1 MRKEQERTPRG
12 IGNQNARRH
21 GWWSKKQPLSDHELE
36 ETVRQ
41 LLINEQWR
49 QLRELARAVRYVR
62 GDALMARNIRR
73 LARQGER
80 RAVLRASRLYSRVRG
95 ALGKWADEL
104 VGDWEEP

>member
-1 MRKEQERTPRG
+1 MREGQKRKPRG

-49 QLRELARAVRYVR
+49 KLRDLARAVRYVR
-62 GDALMARNIRR
+62 GDALMARTIRR

-80 RAVLRASRLYSRVRG
+80 RSVLRASGLYSKVRA
-95 ALGKWADEL
+95 ALGERADDL
-104 VGDWEEP
+104 VGDWEEL